1 MGIPHVKSSCQEKNF
16 QKKLLP
22 CHKSISP
29 VLNLECLL
37 CSVSIAGKW
46 GMSASLMS
54 HLTCDSLSM
63 KVSGYAFLLLVRG
76 NFMEQVSYYRHFWRS
91 PQLPSQLGEGHLSH
105 RSQMLS
111 DEYVNEWR
119 IKSLCL
125 RTLNFPILHWLSTQS
140 YLYNMTML
148 CFILGMPTVIC
159 CNSRESTNTLTG
171 ILVS

>member
-54 HLTCDSLSM
+54 HLTCDSHSM

-111 DEYVNEWR
+111 DEYVNEWMGTCD
-119 IKSLCL
+119 IYKSKKKKPKK
-125 RTLNFPILHWLSTQS
+125 TQPHHSFNIFLSHCT
-140 YLYNMTML
+140 Y
-148 CFILGMPTVIC
+148 
-159 CNSRESTNTLTG
+159 
-171 ILVS
+171 